1 MKDLLKYGLI
11 ASAGQPRNLT
21 GEAFIGLGA
30 LLAQMDFNLGK
41 GKNEENQLAYVK
53 GDEKEGVTDAGTLT
67 NQLKDGFEEFRRS
80 KTNNPANVIANDTT
94 QTVITDEDF
103 LIPPDKDSLIP
114 PDEETQI
121 NAAINQKTN
130 FGTQNYGDDFIFGQN
145 QVQNFMQSE
154 AYAKSSQKDKQD
166 INRALKTIKGK
177 GANINAPNV
186 YIGNKMPNVFFDFMK
201 MPRPERGVTNDSQGV
216 AVGGRKIAKRSFYSM
231 PLNEQKRYVQSQGSN
246 WTGKYG
252 QYDSLLKRL
261 KPEVLQILENG
272 RYRNKGKED
281 TPLHRIAHITKS
293 PYLRTDNVDYRQ
305 MRQATAP
312 GYTGEIGKAA
322 IEGYNL
328 VIDKYNYDQAVK
340 ADYEEEIEDQ
350 MGSLN
355 VEADFLT
362 DQARQDY
369 LELSMGKKKRLN
381 EAFNSYS
388 NGDISKLDYENVKAS
403 LVSELQSAAATRTN
417 ITNAIK
423 DFIENKGTIDAEA
436 SDSEMLDFL
445 MTGEKSPERISI
457 KNIDGVDYVT
467 GTTRGGRGFQIPT
480 SKIANGTAGFRVVKK
495 ASLAPVISGALKNI
509 NAYTST
515 VKTDLGFGVSTPNPE
530 KARDIGIASIKT
542 NLGSNEAD
550 LRSIMAQIYGVDHTA
565 YQNFLGSDP
574 TANKS
579 AMLDDAA
586 EYLYDTQVAEK
597 YFPMTKTTK
606 FKTEKTGGTT
616 AGEREKAQFVKD
628 WNSAALPTNENIISE
643 YTGLLSEKYRIQE
656 LKDGNF
662 GIVKTDD
669 PKAGIKKIDM
679 SKSPSDIKQQLLDF
693 AQFRVKTGETQ
704 QDLSLYN
711 FEL

>member
-1 MKDLLKYGLI
+1 MRDLLKYGLI
-11 ASAGQPRNLT
+11 ASAGQPRSLT
-21 GEAFIGLGA
+21 GEALIGLGA
-30 LLAQMDFNLGK
+30 LLSQMDFKLSK
-41 GKNEENQLAYVK
+41 DEEK
-53 GDEKEGVTDAGTLT
+53 SDDIE
-67 NQLKDGFEEFRRS
+67 
-80 KTNNPANVIANDTT
+80 
-94 QTVITDEDF
+94 ITDEPTEEYLKYKIFGDVDQKAEDKKVQKKYDDAMAFDPNSVQVEDPFQYDKSDF
-103 LIPPDKDSLIP
+103 GIMTPPEQVVQDSNNDGSEDTFINLEEIKQEARDRVIKDTTGRGTSSISSMGLNTESQKFDEFLQRLDSSDKKNFDAQSVMDI
-114 PDEETQI
+114 
-121 NAAINQKTN
+121 INQQALIDKT
-130 FGTQNYGDDFIFGQN
+130 FG
-145 QVQNFMQSE
+145 
-154 AYAKSSQKDKQD
+154 K
-166 INRALKTIKGK
+166 KTSTF
-177 GANINAPNV
+177 N
-186 YIGNKMPNVFFDFMK
+186 
-201 MPRPERGVTNDSQGV
+201 
-216 AVGGRKIAKRSFYSM
+216 
-231 PLNEQKRYVQSQGSN
+231 
-246 WTGKYG
+246 
-252 QYDSLLKRL
+252 RL
-261 KPEVLQILENG
+261 KPEVLQILDSA
-272 RYRNKGKED
+272 RYKNKGKDD
-281 TPLHRIAHITKS
+281 TPLHRVAHITNS
-293 PYLRTDNVDYRQ
+293 PYLRTDDVDYRQ

-369 LELSMGKKKRLN
+369 LELSMGKKKKLN
-381 EAFNSYS
+381 EAFNSYA

-417 ITNAIK
+417 ITNSIK
-423 DFIENKGTIDAEA
+423 DFIENKGTIDTEA
-436 SDSEMLDFL
+436 SDPEMLDFL

-530 KARDIGIASIKT
+530 KARNIGIASIRT

-550 LRSIMAQIYGVDHTA
+550 LRSIMSQIYGVNHTA

-606 FKTEKTGGTT
+606 FTTERTGSTT
-616 AGEREKAQFVKD
+616 AGERKIAKIKADLDK
-628 WNSAALPTNENIISE
+628 LPP
-643 YTGLLSEKYRIQE
+643 LSSTTLSNYASQLDKKIYE
-656 LKDGNF
+656 LKE
-662 GIVKTDD
+662 D
-669 PKAGIKKIDM
+669 PKTGSFYINDFKNKRRINL
-679 SKSPSDIKQQLLDF
+679 PSDPIEAKTEIAGYAGVTGYQSGRTQN
-693 AQFRVKTGETQ
+693 AENFRTQ
-704 QDLSLYN
+704 YKY
-711 FEL
+711 

>member
-11 ASAGQPRNLT
+11 ASAGQPRSLT
-21 GEAFIGLGA
+21 GEALIGLGA
-30 LLAQMDFNLGK
+30 LLSQMDFKLSKDEEVEGDPNAVISSENLGGEKKSLIQEKDYSNLGK
-41 GKNEENQLAYVK
+41 EFGSMAQLIMPNLLGKGSQQVIEDEEPVIQDSDS
-53 GDEKEGVTDAGTLT
+53 DEDESEDTFINL
-67 NQLKDGFEEFRRS
+67 EEIKQEARDR
-80 KTNNPANVIANDTT
+80 VIKDTT
-94 QTVITDEDF
+94 GRGTSSISSMGLNTESQKFDEF
-103 LIPPDKDSLIP
+103 LQQLDSSDKKNFDVQSVMDI
-114 PDEETQI
+114 
-121 NAAINQKTN
+121 INQQALIDKT
-130 FGTQNYGDDFIFGQN
+130 FGRT
-145 QVQNFMQSE
+145 
-154 AYAKSSQKDKQD
+154 
-166 INRALKTIKGK
+166 
-177 GANINAPNV
+177 PN
-186 YIGNKMPNVFFDFMK
+186 N
-201 MPRPERGVTNDSQGV
+201 
-216 AVGGRKIAKRSFYSM
+216 
-231 PLNEQKRYVQSQGSN
+231 
-246 WTGKYG
+246 
-252 QYDSLLKRL
+252 RL
-261 KPEVLQILENG
+261 KPEVLQILDG
-272 RYRNKGKED
+272 ARYKNKGKDD
-281 TPLHRIAHITKS
+281 TPLHRVAHITKS

-340 ADYEEEIEDQ
+340 ADYEEEVEDQ

-381 EAFNSYS
+381 EAFNSYA

-417 ITNAIK
+417 ITNSIK
-423 DFIENKGTIDAEA
+423 DFIENKGTIDTEA
-436 SDSEMLDFL
+436 SDPEMLDFL

-457 KNIDGVDYVT
+457 KNIDGIDYVT
-467 GTTRGGRGFQIPT
+467 GTTRGGRDFKIPT

-515 VKTDLGFGVSTPNPE
+515 VKTDLGFGVSTPNAK
-530 KARDIGIASIKT
+530 KARDIGIASIRT

-550 LRSIMAQIYGVDHTA
+550 LRSIMAQIYGVNHTA

-574 TANKS
+574 AANKS

-606 FKTEKTGGTT
+606 FTTERTGGTT
-616 AGEREKAQFVKD
+616 AGEREVAQTKANFNKLGTITQGNYQKFLTAVPD
-628 WNSAALPTNENIISE
+628 FRS
-643 YTGLLSEKYRIQE
+643 KYRTIGP
-656 LKDGNF
+656 KDGVLQVGDLKGNLLVTIDF
-662 GIVKTDD
+662 SNPEQAKTDLASL
-669 PKAGIKKIDM
+669 AGVAGYQ
-679 SKSPSDIKQQLLDF
+679 SGQ
-693 AQFRVKTGETQ
+693 AQNAENFRTQ
-704 QDLSLYN
+704 YKY
-711 FEL
+711 

>member
-30 LLAQMDFNLGK
+30 LLAQMDFKPSKDEGGSGDSVIDSVGLGGEKKSLINTKDYFNFGSEYVDMSKLFSTSLSGK
-41 GKNEENQLAYVK
+41 GIFAGNGKNKNDNNNNEDPPE
-53 GDEKEGVTDAGTLT
+53 DTDDFTKLLNITAPTIIPTKITVPNIITDTVSPTTTG
-67 NQLKDGFEEFRRS
+67 
-80 KTNNPANVIANDTT
+80 IAN
-94 QTVITDEDF
+94 
-103 LIPPDKDSLIP
+103 
-114 PDEETQI
+114 
-121 NAAINQKTN
+121 
-130 FGTQNYGDDFIFGQN
+130 
-145 QVQNFMQSE
+145 
-154 AYAKSSQKDKQD
+154 
-166 INRALKTIKGK
+166 
-177 GANINAPNV
+177 
-186 YIGNKMPNVFFDFMK
+186 
-201 MPRPERGVTNDSQGV
+201 
-216 AVGGRKIAKRSFYSM
+216 
-231 PLNEQKRYVQSQGSN
+231 
-246 WTGKYG
+246 
-252 QYDSLLKRL
+252 RL
-261 KPEVLQILENG
+261 KPEVLEILDRA
-272 RYRNKGKED
+272 RYKNKGKDD

-423 DFIENKGTIDAEA
+423 DFIENKGTIDTEA

-457 KNIDGVDYVT
+457 KNIGGVDYVT

-574 TANKS
+574 AANKS

-597 YFPMTKTTK
+597 YFPMTKTTR
-606 FKTEKTGGTT
+606 FTTEKTGGTT
-616 AGEREKAQFVKD
+616 AGERKIAKIKADLDK
-628 WNSAALPTNENIISE
+628 LPP
-643 YTGLLSEKYRIQE
+643 LSSSTLSSYASQLDKKIYE
-656 LKDGNF
+656 LKE
-662 GIVKTDD
+662 D
-669 PKAGIKKIDM
+669 PKTGSFYINDFKNKRRINL
-679 SKSPSDIKQQLLDF
+679 PSDPIK
-693 AQFRVKTGETQ
+693 AKTEIAGYAGVTGYSQ
-704 QDLSLYN
+704 ARQSQDVSQYN
-711 FEL
+711 FDL

>member
-11 ASAGQPRNLT
+11 ASAGQPRSLT
-21 GEAFIGLGA
+21 GEALIGLGA
-30 LLAQMDFNLGK
+30 LLSQMDFKLGEDK
-41 GKNEENQLAYVK
+41 EVDEVDPERLRLETDTKAAKAFSSPKLGEKIDLSAKNPFLTMVTNPNITHS
-53 GDEKEGVTDAGTLT
+53 GIFEKAT
-67 NQLKDGFEEFRRS
+67 K
-80 KTNNPANVIANDTT
+80 VI
-94 QTVITDEDF
+94 QG
-103 LIPPDKDSLIP
+103 SSG
-114 PDEETQI
+114 ETQKEEDAKNDQLDYSAVE
-121 NAAINQKTN
+121 NAISKSGVNLEERIADVESGDIIADSANNYNVNLQN
-130 FGTQNYGDDFIFGQN
+130 ALQQNY
-145 QVQNFMQSE
+145 V
-154 AYAKSSQKDKQD
+154 
-166 INRALKTIKGK
+166 
-177 GANINAPNV
+177 
-186 YIGNKMPNVFFDFMK
+186 MP
-201 MPRPERGVTNDSQGV
+201 
-216 AVGGRKIAKRSFYSM
+216 GGRRFRDVY
-231 PLNEQKRYVQSQGSN
+231 NEQIQKEKGGEEPYLEGLKQRLSRLI
-246 WTGKYG
+246 YG
-252 QYDSLLKRL
+252 TKEDPNKITTNVDSILAPSKRL
-261 KPEVLQILENG
+261 KPEVLEILDG
-272 RYRNKGKED
+272 ARYKNKGKDD
-281 TPLHRIAHITKS
+281 TPLHRVAHITNS

-381 EAFNSYS
+381 EAFNSYA

-417 ITNAIK
+417 ITNSIK
-423 DFIENKGTIDAEA
+423 DFIENKGTIDTEA
-436 SDSEMLDFL
+436 SDPEMLDFL

-467 GTTRGGRGFQIPT
+467 GTTRGGRDFKIPT

-515 VKTDLGFGVSTPNPE
+515 VKTDLGFGLSTPDPK
-530 KARDIGIASIKT
+530 KAKDIGIASIRT

-550 LRSIMAQIYGVDHTA
+550 LRSIMAQIYGVNHTA

-597 YFPMTKTTK
+597 YFPMTKTTR
-606 FKTEKTGGTT
+606 FTTEKTGSTT
-616 AGEREKAQFVKD
+616 AGERKIAKIKADLDK
-628 WNSAALPTNENIISE
+628 LPP
-643 YTGLLSEKYRIQE
+643 LSSSTLSSYASQLDKKIYE
-656 LKDGNF
+656 LK
-662 GIVKTDD
+662 KD
-669 PKAGIKKIDM
+669 PKTGSFYINDFKNKRRINL
-679 SKSPSDIKQQLLDF
+679 PSDPIEAKTEIAGYAGVTGYSQAGQL
-693 AQFRVKTGETQ
+693 
-704 QDLSLYN
+704 QDVSQYN
-711 FEL
+711 FDL

>member
-11 ASAGQPRNLT
+11 ASAGQPRSLT
-21 GEAFIGLGA
+21 GEALIGLGA
-30 LLAQMDFNLGK
+30 LLSQMDFKLSKDEEVEGDPNAVISSENLGGEKKSLIQEKDYSNLGK
-41 GKNEENQLAYVK
+41 EFGSMAQLIMPNLLGKGSQQVIEDEEPVIQDSDS
-53 GDEKEGVTDAGTLT
+53 DEDESEDTFINL
-67 NQLKDGFEEFRRS
+67 EEIKQEARDR
-80 KTNNPANVIANDTT
+80 VIKDTT
-94 QTVITDEDF
+94 GRGTSSISSMGLNTESQKFDEF
-103 LIPPDKDSLIP
+103 LQQLDSSDKKNFDVQSVMDI
-114 PDEETQI
+114 
-121 NAAINQKTN
+121 INQQALIDKT
-130 FGTQNYGDDFIFGQN
+130 FGRT
-145 QVQNFMQSE
+145 
-154 AYAKSSQKDKQD
+154 
-166 INRALKTIKGK
+166 
-177 GANINAPNV
+177 PN
-186 YIGNKMPNVFFDFMK
+186 N
-201 MPRPERGVTNDSQGV
+201 
-216 AVGGRKIAKRSFYSM
+216 
-231 PLNEQKRYVQSQGSN
+231 
-246 WTGKYG
+246 
-252 QYDSLLKRL
+252 RL
-261 KPEVLQILENG
+261 KPEVLQILDG
-272 RYRNKGKED
+272 ARYKNKGKDD
-281 TPLHRIAHITKS
+281 TPLHRVAHITKS

-340 ADYEEEIEDQ
+340 ADYEEEVEDQ

-381 EAFNSYS
+381 EAFNSYA

-417 ITNAIK
+417 ITNSIK
-423 DFIENKGTIDAEA
+423 DFIENKGTIDTEA
-436 SDSEMLDFL
+436 SDPEMLDFL

-457 KNIDGVDYVT
+457 KNIDGIDYVT
-467 GTTRGGRGFQIPT
+467 GTTRGGRDFKIPT

-515 VKTDLGFGVSTPNPE
+515 VKTDLGFGVSTPNAK
-530 KARDIGIASIKT
+530 KARDIGIASIRT

-550 LRSIMAQIYGVDHTA
+550 LRSIMSQIYGVNHTA

-606 FKTEKTGGTT
+606 FTTETTGGTT
-616 AGEREKAQFVKD
+616 AGEREVAQTKANFNKLGTITQGNYQKFLTAVPD
-628 WNSAALPTNENIISE
+628 FRS
-643 YTGLLSEKYRIQE
+643 KYRTIGP
-656 LKDGNF
+656 KDGVLQVGDLKGNLLVTIDF
-662 GIVKTDD
+662 SNPEQAKTDLASL
-669 PKAGIKKIDM
+669 AGVAGYQ
-679 SKSPSDIKQQLLDF
+679 SGQ
-693 AQFRVKTGETQ
+693 AQNAENFRTQ
-704 QDLSLYN
+704 YKY
-711 FEL
+711 

>member
-11 ASAGQPRNLT
+11 ASAGQPRSLT
-21 GEAFIGLGA
+21 GEALIGLGA
-30 LLAQMDFNLGK
+30 LLSQMDFKLGE
-41 GKNEENQLAYVK
+41 GE
-53 GDEKEGVTDAGTLT
+53 DEKDERSYAEIVEMQKDRL
-67 NQLKDGFEEFRRS
+67 NKQLGEDPLAN
-80 KTNNPANVIANDTT
+80 KTSQYLEKQETT
-94 QTVITDEDF
+94 SV
-103 LIPPDKDSLIP
+103 LDKDYLGRVALGTGLTLP
-114 PDEETQI
+114 P
-121 NAAINQKTN
+121 KK
-130 FGTQNYGDDFIFGQN
+130 
-145 QVQNFMQSE
+145 V
-154 AYAKSSQKDKQD
+154 
-166 INRALKTIKGK
+166 
-177 GANINAPNV
+177 V
-186 YIGNKMPNVFFDFMK
+186 
-201 MPRPERGVTNDSQGV
+201 
-216 AVGGRKIAKRSFYSM
+216 
-231 PLNEQKRYVQSQGSN
+231 QGSN
-246 WTGKYG
+246 NNENKITEGTGRDAKDTGFGSIEHVLYG
-252 QYDSLLKRL
+252 PGEQFRDFGLTGIPSFTPLATGETRAEQNQARYEEVMAARRAGMLEKITNFFSPGPQFTPGQIKTTSTFNRL
-261 KPEVLQILENG
+261 KPEVLEILDG
-272 RYRNKGKED
+272 ARYKNKGKDD
-281 TPLHRIAHITKS
+281 TPLHRVAHITNS

-381 EAFNSYS
+381 EAFNSYA

-417 ITNAIK
+417 ITNSIK
-423 DFIENKGTIDAEA
+423 DFIENKGTIDTEA
-436 SDSEMLDFL
+436 SDPEMLDFL

-467 GTTRGGRGFQIPT
+467 GTTRGGRDFKIPT

-515 VKTDLGFGVSTPNPE
+515 VKTDLGFGLSTPDPK
-530 KARDIGIASIKT
+530 KAKDIGIASIRT

-550 LRSIMAQIYGVDHTA
+550 LRSIMAQIYGVNHTA

-597 YFPMTKTTK
+597 YFPMTKTTR
-606 FKTEKTGGTT
+606 FTTEKTGSTT
-616 AGEREKAQFVKD
+616 AGERKIAKIKADLDK
-628 WNSAALPTNENIISE
+628 LPP
-643 YTGLLSEKYRIQE
+643 LSSSTLSSYASQLDKKIYE
-656 LKDGNF
+656 LK
-662 GIVKTDD
+662 KD
-669 PKAGIKKIDM
+669 PKTGSFYINDFKNKRRINL
-679 SKSPSDIKQQLLDF
+679 PSDPIE
-693 AQFRVKTGETQ
+693 AKTEIAGYAGVTGYSQ
-704 QDLSLYN
+704 AGQSQDVSQYN
-711 FEL
+711 FDL

>member
-1 MKDLLKYGLI
+1 MRDLLKYGLI
-11 ASAGQPRNLT
+11 ASAGQPRSLT
-21 GEAFIGLGA
+21 GEALIGLGA
-30 LLAQMDFNLGK
+30 LLSQMDFDFSK
-41 GKNEENQLAYVK
+41 
-53 GDEKEGVTDAGTLT
+53 DEVDLDAITDQA
-67 NQLKDGFEEFRRS
+67 LKDAEQMDLEEMEADLAALDTGVPEVDLSEFKTKQKSKVTQKLDKVTEKPIINVNKPWDGSIFADYKYGFLA
-80 KTNNPANVIANDTT
+80 NNNIKDGNATL
-94 QTVITDEDF
+94 EDF
-103 LIPPDKDSLIP
+103 LSKGLGGINLEERIADVESGEIYIP
-114 PDEETQI
+114 
-121 NAAINQKTN
+121 NAEQEKRFARGK
-130 FGTQNYGDDFIFGQN
+130 FK
-145 QVQNFMQSE
+145 MSERE
-154 AYAKSSQKDKQD
+154 AYIAY
-166 INRALKTIKGK
+166 LKRKGIS
-177 GANINAPNV
+177 GGGFGGTPATTSVNQITTDPN
-186 YIGNKMPNVFFDFMK
+186 
-201 MPRPERGVTNDSQGV
+201 
-216 AVGGRKIAKRSFYSM
+216 
-231 PLNEQKRYVQSQGSN
+231 
-246 WTGKYG
+246 
-252 QYDSLLKRL
+252 SLLSPNNRL
-261 KPEVLQILENG
+261 KPEVLQILDG
-272 RYRNKGKED
+272 ARYKNKGKDD
-281 TPLHRIAHITKS
+281 TPLHRVAHVTNS

-381 EAFNSYS
+381 EAFNSYA

-417 ITNAIK
+417 ITNSIK
-423 DFIENKGTIDAEA
+423 DFIENKGTIDTEA
-436 SDSEMLDFL
+436 SDPEMLDFL

-457 KNIDGVDYVT
+457 KSIDGVDYIT
-467 GTTRGGRGFQIPT
+467 GTTRGGRDFQIPT

-515 VKTDLGFGVSTPNPE
+515 VKTDLGFGISTPNAE
-530 KARDIGIASIKT
+530 KARDIGIASIRT

-550 LRSIMAQIYGVDHTA
+550 LRSIMSQIYGVNHTA

-606 FKTEKTGGTT
+606 FRTEKTGGTT
-616 AGEREKAQFVKD
+616 AGEREIAQTKANFDKLGAITQGNYQKFLTAVPD
-628 WNSAALPTNENIISE
+628 FRN
-643 YTGLLSEKYRIQE
+643 KYRTIGP
-656 LKDGNF
+656 KDGVLQVGDLKGNLLVTIDF
-662 GIVKTDD
+662 SNPEQAKTDLASLAGVAGYQNGQVQNKLTEEQI
-669 PKAGIKKIDM
+669 KARA
-679 SKSPSDIKQQLLDF
+679 S
-693 AQFRVKTGETQ
+693 QF
-704 QDLSLYN
+704 LSNAGL
-711 FEL
+711 

>member
-11 ASAGQPRNLT
+11 ASAGQPRSLT
-21 GEAFIGLGA
+21 GEALIGLGA
-30 LLAQMDFNLGK
+30 LLSQMDFDFSKKEVDLDAITDQALK
-41 GKNEENQLAYVK
+41 DAEQMDLEEMEADLAALDTGVPEADLSEFKTKQKSKVTNKVTKKPIIKVNKPWDGSIFADYKYGFLTNNNIKK
-53 GDEKEGVTDAGTLT
+53 GDATL
-67 NQLKDGFEEFRRS
+67 
-80 KTNNPANVIANDTT
+80 
-94 QTVITDEDF
+94 EDF
-103 LIPPDKDSLIP
+103 LSKGLGGINLEERIADVESGEIYIP
-114 PDEETQI
+114 
-121 NAAINQKTN
+121 NAEQEKRFAKGK
-130 FGTQNYGDDFIFGQN
+130 FRMGER
-145 QVQNFMQSE
+145 E
-154 AYAKSSQKDKQD
+154 AYNAY
-166 INRALKTIKGK
+166 LKRKGIT
-177 GANINAPNV
+177 GGNA
-186 YIGNKMPNVFFDFMK
+186 
-201 MPRPERGVTNDSQGV
+201 
-216 AVGGRKIAKRSFYSM
+216 
-231 PLNEQKRYVQSQGSN
+231 GSIPATTSVN
-246 WTGKYG
+246 QITT
-252 QYDSLLKRL
+252 DVNSLLTPVNRL
-261 KPEVLQILENG
+261 KPEVLQILDG
-272 RYRNKGKED
+272 ARYKNKGKDD
-281 TPLHRIAHITKS
+281 TPLHRVAHVTNS

-305 MRQATAP
+305 MRKATAP

-340 ADYEEEIEDQ
+340 ADYEEELEDQ

-355 VEADFLT
+355 VEAEFLT
-362 DQARQDY
+362 DEARENY
-369 LELSMGKKKRLN
+369 LELATQKKKEFFDSFNKYTNGEINYLDHKNN
-381 EAFNSYS
+381 EA
-388 NGDISKLDYENVKAS
+388 KLK
-403 LVSELQSAAATRTN
+403 SELQAAAATRTN

-423 DFIENKGTIDAEA
+423 DFIENKGTIDTEA
-436 SDSEMLDFL
+436 SDPEMLDFL
-445 MTGEKSPERISI
+445 ITGEKSPERISI
-457 KNIDGVDYVT
+457 KNIDGIDYVT
-467 GTTRGGRGFQIPT
+467 GTTRGGKDFKIPT

-509 NAYTST
+509 NAYTSSI
-515 VKTDLGFGVSTPNPE
+515 KTDLGFGVSTPSPE
-530 KARDIGIASIKT
+530 KARDIGIASIRT

-550 LRSIMAQIYGVDHTA
+550 LRSIMAQIYGVNHTA

-574 TANKS
+574 AANKS

-606 FKTEKTGGTT
+606 FRTEKTGSTT

-628 WNSAALPTNENIISE
+628 WNSAALPTAKNIISE

-693 AQFRVKTGETQ
+693 AQFRVKTGGTQ